1 MGKQGLFFPLFFI
14 IVKSCRTASRQASYS
29 DNNLLSLYPSLGNFL
44 LLFFSLS
51 LKFLLDVCVCV
62 CVCAHAQLCPV
73 LCSPKGCSLP
83 GSSVVEF
90 FR

>member
-14 IVKSCRTASRQASYS
+14 IVKPCRTASRQASYS
-29 DNNLLSLYPSLGNFL
+29 DNNLLSLYPSLGNFF

-51 LKFLLDVCVCV
+51 LKFLLDVCVRV

-73 LCSPKGCSLP
+73 LCSSMECSLP